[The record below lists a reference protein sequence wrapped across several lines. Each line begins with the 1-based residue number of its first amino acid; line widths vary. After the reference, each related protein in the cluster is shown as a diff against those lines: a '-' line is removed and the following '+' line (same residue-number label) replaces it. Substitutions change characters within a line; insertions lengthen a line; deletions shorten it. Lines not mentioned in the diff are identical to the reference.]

1 MQLAYITPDN
11 EMQIVDK
18 HDGAAEVYNFKS
30 IYSNSHSHIH
40 YPDASNPYR
49 KVVYRNLNNPTSDT
63 HAFYPKPED
72 AQYSAIQRR
81 SIYDFDYKFEQIR
94 SLNLDSLSKE
104 QLEVVRNYLEF
115 IKNEHIINERT
126 R

>member
-1 MQLAYITPDN
+1 MRQTKQNTLILDIINNSYNHPTAYDIYLICKN
-11 EMQIVDK
+11 EMPNISL
-18 HDGAAEVYNFKS
+18 GT
-30 IYSNSHSHIH
+30 
-40 YPDASNPYR
+40 
-49 KVVYRNLNNPTSDT
+49 VYRNLNNPTSDT
-63 HAFYPKPED
+63 HEFYPKPED

-104 QLEVVRNYLEF
+104 QLEAVRNYLEF